1 MLIFQNSQKMK
12 EEIFVN
18 SGSEA
23 EEKEHLSTS
32 QRQAV
37 KKLGKNDN
45 DSFKTGDHFLC

>member
-18 SGSEA
+18 SVSEG

-37 KKLGKNDN
+37 KKLGKNN
-45 DSFKTGDHFLC
+45 SDSFKTGDPFLC